1 MKKKFNV
8 GITVY
13 IKEPTESLF
22 SNGLKQNAITFLETF
37 SKCKNVDKVYFINLG
52 EQKDLSQSPWK
63 AYSDHIIDFDQALE
77 KIDLAVTVAVTF
89 TDEML
94 EKLVAKNIKIVK
106 HVLGTEYHLIVE
118 SMLFGSKANSG
129 YKRRNHHSAVWISP
143 HIYPTNKDLMEAI
156 CRCPAYEAPFVWS
169 PKFLEEDV
177 EACKKSINISGVYE
191 TKDKEK
197 RISVFEPN
205 LNVVKNSLTPIITG
219 EKFYRKA
226 PELLKKVSLFC
237 ANEIK
242 TKPILVDFVKDL
254 DVYANKKMFFES
266 RYRIAWSLF
275 NHTDIV
281 LCHQRDLAL
290 NYLYFDAAWLGFP
303 VVHNAHMVKE
313 LGYYYEGFDAE
324 AAADQLVYVAK
335 NFDNEKAEYLKKS
348 REYISKFLPDHPRN
362 VKGYEKLIAQVMK
375 S

>member
-118 SMLFGSKANSG
+118 SMLFGSKAKAWTSLCVPTSSLGVESATWLPPCQASLPRWLVSRCWLPSWSASG
-129 YKRRNHHSAVWISP
+129 GGGTRRGTPSASSQP
-143 HIYPTNKDLMEAI
+143 L
-156 CRCPAYEAPFVWS
+156 RCLF
-169 PKFLEEDV
+169 
-177 EACKKSINISGVYE
+177 SGSGLRTV
-191 TKDKEK
+191 
-197 RISVFEPN
+197 
-205 LNVVKNSLTPIITG
+205 
-219 EKFYRKA
+219 
-226 PELLKKVSLFC
+226 
-237 ANEIK
+237 
-242 TKPILVDFVKDL
+242 
-254 DVYANKKMFFES
+254 
-266 RYRIAWSLF
+266 
-275 NHTDIV
+275 
-281 LCHQRDLAL
+281 
-290 NYLYFDAAWLGFP
+290 
-303 VVHNAHMVKE
+303 
-313 LGYYYEGFDAE
+313 
-324 AAADQLVYVAK
+324 
-335 NFDNEKAEYLKKS
+335 
-348 REYISKFLPDHPRN
+348 
-362 VKGYEKLIAQVMK
+362 
-375 S
+375 

>member
-8 GITVY
+8 GISVN
-13 IKEPTESLF
+13 INEPNESLF

-37 SKCKNVDKVYFINLG
+37 SKCKNVDKVYFVNFG
-52 EQKDLSQSPWK
+52 KQKDLSQSPWK
-63 AYSDHIIDFDQALE
+63 DYSNFIIDFDAAVE
-77 KIDLAVTVAVTF
+77 KIDLLVAVAVSPS
-89 TDEML
+89 DAMSEIL
-94 EKLVAKNIKIVK
+94 ASKNIKIVRD
-106 HVLGTEYHLIVE
+106 VLGPEYHILTE
-118 SMLFGSKANSG
+118 HLLFDKPTNNVYSRKKNYDAI
-129 YKRRNHHSAVWISP
+129 WLSP
-143 HIYPTNKDLMEAI
+143 HIYPTNKDLFEVI
-156 CRCPAYEAPFVWS
+156 YDCPAYEAPFVWS
-169 PKFLEEDV
+169 PKFLEQDV
-177 EACKKSINISGVYE
+177 EILKASMKISGLYE
-191 TKDKEK
+191 TKEKEK
-197 RISVFEPN
+197 RVSVFEPN
-205 LNVVKNSLTPIITG
+205 LNVVKTSLTPILAG
-219 EKFYRKA
+219 AKFYNKS
-226 PELLKKVSLFC
+226 PESVKKISLFC

-242 TKPILVDFVKDL
+242 KRRNLIELVKSL
-254 DVYANKKMFFES
+254 DVYSNGKMFFES
-266 RYRIAWSLF
+266 RYRIAWCLF

-281 LCHQRDLAL
+281 LSHQRDLAL